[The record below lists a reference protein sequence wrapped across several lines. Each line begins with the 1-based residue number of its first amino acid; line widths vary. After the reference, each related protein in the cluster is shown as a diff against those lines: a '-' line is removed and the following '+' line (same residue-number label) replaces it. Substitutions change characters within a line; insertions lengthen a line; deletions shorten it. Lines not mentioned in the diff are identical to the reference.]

1 MVEGEEKTPI
11 TTLVQF
17 EPTHQ
22 EKCSATAS
30 FASLNE
36 KLFKKFTQPKFI
48 YAIKLEGVFSSLAI
62 RSETPQP
69 KPYQPMDKSFL
80 PTQRKFKNENIQGTL
95 VGFYIPD
102 YFQRL
107 LLPGFHFHF
116 LSADE
121 TCGGHVLDFSFQ
133 EATVTWQTFSNLQLF
148 LPQGEAFQQMDLSN
162 DTENALQVAEKGK

>member
-1 MVEGEEKTPI
+1 MKTVYQFGVAQAFLSGLYEADWRFDQIKGFGNFGHGTFNGVAGELIVLEGKFYRVDETGKVFVVEGEEKTPI

-80 PTQRKFKNENIQGTL
+80 PTQRKFHHENIQGTL

-107 LLPGFHFHF
+107 LLP
-116 LSADE
+116 
-121 TCGGHVLDFSFQ
+121 
-133 EATVTWQTFSNLQLF
+133 
-148 LPQGEAFQQMDLSN
+148 
-162 DTENALQVAEKGK
+162 